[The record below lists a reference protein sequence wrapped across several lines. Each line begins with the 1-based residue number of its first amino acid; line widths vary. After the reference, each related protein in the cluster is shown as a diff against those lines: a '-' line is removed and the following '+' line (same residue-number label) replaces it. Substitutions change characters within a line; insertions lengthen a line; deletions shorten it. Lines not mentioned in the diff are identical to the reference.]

1 MKRPRVL
8 FSSTSEHFTR
18 RRVGTV
24 PPILVQ
30 VFARRHFQP
39 LMATLAEICQILKS
53 VWTEMFV
60 CIWRHLEVKT
70 TYIQWFY
77 MDTNLKSKVN
87 GKYWK
92 HILSTVHILSL
103 LSSCKT
109 VAPCIWHLGWR
120 TVKPNFQWSFS
131 SAADFFPTDDRCFI
145 TYRFDSLSLYPGAA
159 VQANFRTLE
168 EGTWQ
173 LTTQHTSDNRKH
185 NQTIKFNINYV
196 KKKWCEYW
204 YHSLFCCYS
213 SWACNCVTLQLFTS
227 GPATLGQHPV
237 LLHSSRERTGRV
249 MNDLIRILSHYT

>member
-1 MKRPRVL
+1 MKRSRVL

-92 HILSTVHILSL
+92 HVLSTVHILSL

-109 VAPCIWHLGWR
+109 VAPYAFDIRVDGPYNR
-120 TVKPNFQWSFS
+120 IFSGATVLQLTSFPLMTNVLS
-131 SAADFFPTDDRCFI
+131 PTDSILWVSILVR
-145 TYRFDSLSLYPGAA
+145 RSR
-159 VQANFRTLE
+159 Q
-168 EGTWQ
+168 
-173 LTTQHTSDNRKH
+173 
-185 NQTIKFNINYV
+185 
-196 KKKWCEYW
+196 
-204 YHSLFCCYS
+204 
-213 SWACNCVTLQLFTS
+213 
-227 GPATLGQHPV
+227 TLGHWRKEHGNWP
-237 LLHSSRERTGRV
+237 HNTH
-249 MNDLIRILSHYT
+249 RIIVSIIKQ

>member
-1 MKRPRVL
+1 MKWPRVL

-109 VAPCIWHLGWR
+109 VAPCIGHGLTDRITEFSVELPFCSYLLSRWWPMFYHLQIR
-120 TVKPNFQWSFS
+120 
-131 SAADFFPTDDRCFI
+131 FFE
-145 TYRFDSLSLYPGAA
+145 SLSWCGGPGK
-159 VQANFRTLE
+159 L
-168 EGTWQ
+168 
-173 LTTQHTSDNRKH
+173 
-185 NQTIKFNINYV
+185 
-196 KKKWCEYW
+196 
-204 YHSLFCCYS
+204 
-213 SWACNCVTLQLFTS
+213 
-227 GPATLGQHPV
+227 
-237 LLHSSRERTGRV
+237 
-249 MNDLIRILSHYT
+249 

>member
-8 FSSTSEHFTR
+8 FSSTSEYFTR

-39 LMATLAEICQILKS
+39 LMATQAEICQILKS

-120 TVKPNFQWSFS
+120 TVEPNFQWSFS
-131 SAADFFPTDDRCFI
+131 SAANFFPADDRCFI

-196 KKKWCEYW
+196 KKNDVNVDTS
-204 YHSLFCCYS
+204 HFSIGTVHGRVIVS
-213 SWACNCVTLQLFTS
+213 PCN
-227 GPATLGQHPV
+227 
-237 LLHSSRERTGRV
+237 SSRPAQQLSGNIRYYYIAAEREQDG
-249 MNDLIRILSHYT
+249 